1 MGAKKVSASEFKA
14 KCLAFLEDVS
24 RTGTPLLVTKRGQ
37 PIARLVPVEGEEPAS
52 LLGSVSYDSE
62 ADLLA
67 PVGEAWEAEG

>member
-14 KCLAFLEDVS
+14 KCLALLEDVS
-24 RTGTPLLVTKRGQ
+24 RSGAPVLVTKRGR
-37 PIARLVPVEGEEPAS
+37 PIARLVPVEADEPAS